1 MAANR
6 VRLSQEDEMR
16 NFGYVKLSIGVL
28 TVLLFAWALHV
39 PGQAAESHLTLIRAT
54 LSRSLSAPFIWGFDP
69 IGKKYGLRTE
79 VVTAITNADQQ
90 RNIQTGGVDVGSLG
104 YQSAAVMAEQGV
116 KNVKIIA
123 GMYVSGQNL
132 IMRKGVE
139 LKSWKDLE
147 GKKIG
152 RPPGSYA
159 AVLFTLAAE
168 VNKVDLSKV
177 KLINTTAA
185 GPAELQA
192 LKNGDL
198 DGLVLWSPVIDR
210 AVVDG
215 YAYYP
220 PCCDIG
226 ATKEFGAGNQL
237 LAANTEFLKNRKLAV
252 TFLKTYVESMNYYR
266 GNPDKMLALVA
277 QYTGGSPAILR
288 EAMAHSKW
296 DYRVDVQ
303 NAVNVAK
310 QGPKFGFT
318 RADMSTKVPA
328 YIDLSYLSEATGK
341 PVDQLDTYGH

>member
-1 MAANR
+1 MRRFRYLAAGS
-6 VRLSQEDEMR
+6 LA
-16 NFGYVKLSIGVL
+16 VL
-28 TVLLFAWALHV
+28 TIFALTGAWHA
-39 PGQAAESHLTLIRAT
+39 PGLAAESDLKVVRAT
-54 LSRSLSAPFIWGFDP
+54 LSRSLSAPFIWGFNP
-69 IGKKYGLRTE
+69 IGAKYGLRTE
-79 VVTAITNADQQ
+79 VVDAITNADQQ
-90 RNIQTGGVDVGSLG
+90 RNIQTGGVEVGSVG
-104 YQSAAVMAEQGV
+104 YQTAAVMAEQNIS
-116 KNVKIIA
+116 NVKIIA

-139 LKSWKDLE
+139 LKSWKDIE

-177 KLINTTAA
+177 NLVNTTAA

-220 PCCDIG
+220 ACCDIG

-237 LAANTEFLKNRKLAV
+237 LAANTEFLKDRKLAV
-252 TFLKTYVESMNYYR
+252 TFLKAYVEAMDFY
-266 GNPDKMLALVA
+266 GKNPDKTLALVA
-277 QYTGGSPAILR
+277 QYTGGSPAILK

-296 DYRVDVQ
+296 DNRVDIQ
-303 NAVNVAK
+303 NAINVAK

-318 RADMSTKVPA
+318 KADMGAKVPA
-328 YIDLSYLSEATGK
+328 YIDLSYLAEATGK
-341 PVDQLDTYGH
+341 PVDQLGTYER